1 MNEGLERQLTDLRLE
16 LKTLDSQ
23 LRAKET
29 EYTFLL
35 QEYKDVNE
43 QRLQQQQKHDSND
56 KEQSQHQ

>member
-1 MNEGLERQLTDLRLE
+1 MNEGLERQLTELRSE

-43 QRLQQQQKHDSND
+43 QRLQQQQRQDA
-56 KEQSQHQ
+56 HQEERPAE